1 MKKTFQLRVEGKH
14 PDRLLEAIK
23 HEIRKYIKRER
34 RRDLPP
40 DADYWDFDGW
50 IGAAVSA
57 LVPIHPAA
65 LTAAIDAAVAAGE
78 PQFHVELLA
87 RPARRVA
94 RPEGVARRG
103 RDEATDRSTEQG
115 AGAGTDEAP
124 PAVA

>member
-40 DADYWDFDGW
+40 GADYWDFDCRFGTSAET
-50 IGAAVSA
+50 AA
-57 LVPIHPAA
+57 PIHPAA
-65 LTAAIDAAVAAGE
+65 LTAAIDGVVAAGG

-87 RPARRVA
+87 RPARRGP
-94 RPEGVARRG
+94 RPEGGARPG
-103 RDEATDRSTEQG
+103 RDETANTTMDTQT
-115 AGAGTDEAP
+115 GAGTDEVP
-124 PAVA
+124 PAAA